1 MPSHSSHLLQP
12 LDVGCFSPL
21 KRAYSRQIKGLIRDH
36 INHITKLEFLPAF
49 YAAYKQSITKE
60 NICASF
66 QGAGLVPHDP
76 DRVIAKLDV
85 KLRTPTPPA
94 PETTLWEARTP
105 SNAREL
111 EAQSTLIRD
120 RIQRHRSSSPTSI
133 IERLNQLKKGST
145 MAIYKIALMRN

>member
-21 KRAYSRQIKGLIRDH
+21 KRAYSRQIEGLIRDH

-94 PETTLWEARTP
+94 LETTLWEARTP
-105 SNAREL
+105 SQLLHQITLRKGVDLSVIGAEINGIKPVSSLVMNVPSNA
-111 EAQSTLIRD
+111 A
-120 RIQRHRSSSPTSI
+120 
-133 IERLNQLKKGST
+133 
-145 MAIYKIALMRN
+145 